1 MASTYLSGIIT
12 FLTTLMLSTF
22 GLFLEYIRKL
32 AEGKSAEHVGPGE
45 ALFRLANRKGL
56 GLASPAFEDGTL
68 NAEGRHVVVIGGG
81 DTAMD
86 CVRTAVRQGARS
98 VQCLYRRNRAN
109 MPGSLREVAHA
120 EEEGVEFVWLA
131 APESFLGKGK
141 VKSVWGSIT
150 DDDFTK
156 AEGDYERLIGVL
168 KEKTG
173 KTREQLE
180 EALNKD

>member
-1 MASTYLSGIIT
+1 MANATSASGQ
-12 FLTTLMLSTF
+12 
-22 GLFLEYIRKL
+22 KW
-32 AEGKSAEHVGPGE
+32 
-45 ALFRLANRKGL
+45 
-56 GLASPAFEDGTL
+56 
-68 NAEGRHVVVIGGG
+68 EGRW
-81 DTAMD
+81 D
-86 CVRTAVRQGARS
+86 Q
-98 VQCLYRRNRAN
+98 L
-109 MPGSLREVAHA
+109 
-120 EEEGVEFVWLA
+120 
-131 APESFLGKGK
+131 KGK